1 MHTDV
6 HLQCCLC
13 FTAKAACLGL
23 AATNISI
30 VAAAAMQYA
39 QLYRSLHAAL
49 CYKMFLLQVAPF
61 DLLDSLEQLDLDVR
75 QIQHDALTL
84 PVQEEAPS
92 AAQKILSTAGSS
104 KQ

>member
-39 QLYRSLHAAL
+39 QHAAL